1 MSRPS
6 HLHESVHERPAL
18 LQLQRVP
25 LHALHSAVQ
34 LQLTTSTSAWGATGA
49 VETAVV
55 MAEPSMFQP
64 KLAMFRASSGG
75 SRWAAAFHSSI

>member
-6 HLHESVHERPAL
+6 HLHLSVHETPEL

-34 LQLTTSTSAWGATGA
+34 LQLTASTSAWGATGT

-55 MAEPSMFQP
+55 MAESLMFQP

-75 SRWAAAFHSSI
+75 SRWSATFHSSI